1 MTRRRRANATDGDIP
16 REFAAWFAGEWVV
29 KPGSA
34 LPHPFAAGI
43 PPHCAMLPAY
53 WDAWAIAHPGAKP
66 PAGFEWLADPASP
79 RRRVPGW
86 QIDEARR
93 QLKLPPRAD
102 AVPAPWGM
110 GMTGRSEQ

>member
-34 LPHPFAAGI
+34 LPHP
-43 PPHCAMLPAY
+43 
-53 WDAWAIAHPGAKP
+53 
-66 PAGFEWLADPASP
+66 FEWLADPASP